1 MIDRPGERKMS
12 KWRFKSLLRTR
23 TKPQH
28 DTVLSDLKSV
38 PPISDPLPNIPNRV
52 DPQHGLLC
60 KGIAPILQESH
71 DSRTKISVTKPQ
83 IRRVS
88 IVPEIEVDDSHRD
101 GDAYPPVRHHASC
114 ETSGVP
120 ARLGSKEKHAA
131 NVQETVYDNLVDTTV
146 YVEDVAIE
154 AYQRYPR
161 NAAPDTREG
170 TRLPEFF
177 RLELQRLVHT
187 HHFVVAKQQAEIEQ
201 LKLLLVQEKRVNRS
215 LTARL
220 PRRPEGTTNAV
231 RGKFL
236 PLLITPIPPP
246 GPPTFL
252 DGCDVLAT
260 SSPNTSVLSCSQ
272 DRQLLAAND
281 DDSDSDSAMSQS
293 FLLTP
298 STDEFYFGDST
309 AHTTPEMPPEAFK
322 A

>member
-1 MIDRPGERKMS
+1 MIDRIGECKTS
-12 KWRFKSLLRTR
+12 KWHFYKSLLPTR
-23 TKPQH
+23 SKPQK
-28 DTVLSDLKSV
+28 DTHHSDSRSV
-38 PPISDPLPNIPNRV
+38 PLISDPRPNTSHRV
-52 DPQHGLLC
+52 APQTEHAF
-60 KGIAPILQESH
+60 KGIASILQVSH
-71 DSRTKISVTKPQ
+71 SCCTKISITEPK

-101 GDAYPPVRHHASC
+101 GDDAHPLVRHYASC

-120 ARLGSKEKHAA
+120 ARLGSIEKHAVS
-131 NVQETVYDNLVDTTV
+131 VQEPIHDNIVDTTV

-154 AYQRYPR
+154 AYQRYPS
-161 NAAPDTREG
+161 NEASNTREG

-187 HHFVVAKQQAEIEQ
+187 HQYVVAKQQAEIEQ
-201 LKLLLVQEKRVNRS
+201 LKLLLVQEKSVNRS
-215 LTARL
+215 LAARQA
-220 PRRPEGTTNAV
+220 RRPEGTNNAV

-236 PLLITPIPPP
+236 PLLITPPLPPDTP
-246 GPPTFL
+246 ILL

-260 SSPNTSVLSCSQ
+260 SSPHTSVW
-272 DRQLLAAND
+272 RRLAAND
-281 DDSDSDSAMSQS
+281 ADSDDSASQS
-293 FLLTP
+293 FILTP